1 MDYDVPKL
9 IWPKISF
16 ISQTVCEIF
25 FENFN
30 VLFFVI
36 STPFAAS
43 LQLPLS
49 LHLLSLKDS
58 SSFVTG
64 YSYTDKHTD
73 IKPTE
78 SIKFCL
84 CVHSELTIWDWINGL
99 GVISAGVRFPMR
111 RALIEFLWLSAN
123 SCNFLE
129 SLIQAVILNHKHLL
143 KTFLY
148 KVCCKDLLSAEVAV

>member
-1 MDYDVPKL
+1 MNVPKF

-16 ISQTVCEIF
+16 ISQPVCEIF
-25 FENFN
+25 ANFN
-30 VLFFVI
+30 ILFFII

-43 LQLPLS
+43 LQLLLS

-58 SSFVTG
+58 SSFVTD
-64 YSYTDKHTD
+64 YSYTDRHTD
-73 IKPTE
+73 IEPTE

-84 CVHSELTIWDWINGL
+84 CVHLELTIWDCINSL
-99 GVISAGVRFPMR
+99 GAISAGERFPMQR
-111 RALIEFLWLSAN
+111 TLIEILWLSAN
-123 SCNFLE
+123 SWNFLE

-148 KVCCKDLLSAEVAV
+148 KVCGKDLLRAEVAV